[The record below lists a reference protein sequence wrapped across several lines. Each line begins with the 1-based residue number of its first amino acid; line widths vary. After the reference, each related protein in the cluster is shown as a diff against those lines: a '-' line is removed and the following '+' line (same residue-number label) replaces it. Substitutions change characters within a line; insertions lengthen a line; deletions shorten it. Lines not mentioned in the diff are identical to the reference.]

1 MKLKLTYRSHRWY
14 YNYVRLLR
22 LRPVLL
28 CARQD
33 KDHIF
38 CSDKYSFGPSKI
50 EAYDLLVNRQEPYPL
65 TTKADIC
72 R

>member
-1 MKLKLTYRSHRWY
+1 M
-14 YNYVRLLR
+14 RLLR
-22 LRPVLL
+22 LRSVLL

-50 EAYDLLVNRQEPYPL
+50 EAYDLLVNRQEPYPVHL
-65 TTKADIC
+65 PPKQTYVDDRQALL
-72 R
+72 